1 MDLSTLPIL
10 HQETIRDDYLD
21 VMGHMNVRW
30 YTAIFD
36 DASWHFFAS
45 FGMDESYFHRENCGA
60 FALWQCIHYLAEIC
74 AGEQVSVHGRLLGHS
89 EKRFHFMLFMFNETS
104 GKVAAT
110 MEVLGAHIDLEK
122 RRMTPVPSYI
132 TTQMDALL
140 AEHEQLNWE
149 APVIGVLNP

>member
-30 YTAIFD
+30 YITIFD
-36 DASWHFFAS
+36 DASWQFFAS
-45 FGMDESYFHRENCGA
+45 FGMDESYFQRQNCGA

-74 AGEQVSVHGRLLGHS
+74 AGEQVSVHGRLLGYS

-110 MEVLGAHIDLEK
+110 MEVLGAHVDLAK